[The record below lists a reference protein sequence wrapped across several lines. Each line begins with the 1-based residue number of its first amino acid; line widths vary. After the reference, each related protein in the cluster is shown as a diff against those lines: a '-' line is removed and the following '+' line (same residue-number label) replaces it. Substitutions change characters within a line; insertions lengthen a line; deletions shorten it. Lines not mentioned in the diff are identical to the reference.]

1 MIKVTRQGENYI
13 PPSFEHEL
21 KLISPNL
28 STFWDPRYERYL
40 IISPAPFDT
49 FRNGYIVEYLVEKN
63 GEFAPLDNR
72 VLEALRRARYQKLR
86 FRSLDDFLVQIDR
99 EDREKR
105 EKALKLSLEMKSD
118 FYKKWNKLSTTKT
131 FT

>member
-1 MIKVTRQGENYI
+1 MIEVTRQGENYI
-13 PPSFEHEL
+13 PPGFEKEL
-21 KLISPNL
+21 KLISRNL

-40 IISPAPFDT
+40 IISPAPFNT

-63 GEFAPLDNR
+63 GQFAPLDER
-72 VLEALRRARYQKLR
+72 VLEALRRVRYEKLR
-86 FRSLDDFLVQIDR
+86 FASLDNFLVQIDR

-105 EKALKLSLEMKSD
+105 EKAYKLSLEMKSD
-118 FYKKWNKLSTTKT
+118 FYKKWNKFSTTKT

>member
-1 MIKVTRQGENYI
+1 MIEVTRQGENYI
-13 PPSFEHEL
+13 PPGFEREL
-21 KLISPNL
+21 KLISRNL
-28 STFWDPRYERYL
+28 STFWDPRYERFL
-40 IISPAPFDT
+40 IISPAPFNT

-63 GEFAPLDNR
+63 GEFAPLDDR
-72 VLEALRRARYQKLR
+72 VLEALRRARYEKLR
-86 FRSLDDFLVQIDR
+86 FASLDDFLVQIDK

-105 EKALKLSLEMKSD
+105 EKARKLSLEMKSD

>member
-1 MIKVTRQGENYI
+1 MIEVTRQGENYI
-13 PPSFEHEL
+13 PPAFERDL
-21 KLISPNL
+21 KLISRNL

-40 IISPAPFDT
+40 IISPAPFNT

-63 GEFAPLDNR
+63 GQFAPLDER
-72 VLEALRRARYQKLR
+72 VLEALRRARYEKLR
-86 FRSLDDFLVQIDR
+86 FTSLDNFLVQIDR

>member
-1 MIKVTRQGENYI
+1 MIRVTRQGDNYI
-13 PPSFEHEL
+13 HPWFKEEL

-28 STFWDPRYERYL
+28 SAFWDGRYERYL
-40 IISPAPFDT
+40 IISPAPFNT

-63 GEFAPLDNR
+63 GKFAPLDRR
-72 VLEALRRARYQKLR
+72 VLEALQRARYEKLR
-86 FRSLDDFLVQIDR
+86 FTSLDNFLVQIDR

-105 EKALKLSLEMKSD
+105 EKAYKLSLDMKSD
-118 FYKKWNKLSTTKT
+118 FYKKWNKFSTTKT

>member
-1 MIKVTRQGENYI
+1 MIRVTRQGDNYI
-13 PPSFEHEL
+13 HPWFKEEL
-21 KLISPNL
+21 KLISLNL
-28 STFWDPRYERYL
+28 SAFWDPRYERYL
-40 IISPAPFDT
+40 IISPAPFST

-63 GEFAPLDNR
+63 GQYAPLDRR
-72 VLEALRRARYQKLR
+72 VLEALQRARYEKLR
-86 FRSLDDFLVQIDR
+86 FASLDDFLVQIDR

-118 FYKKWNKLSTTKT
+118 FYKKWNKFSTTKT

>member
-1 MIKVTRQGENYI
+1 MIEVIRQGENYI
-13 PPSFEHEL
+13 PPGFEREL
-21 KLISPNL
+21 KLISRNL

-40 IISPAPFDT
+40 IISPAPFNT
-49 FRNGYIVEYLVEKN
+49 FRNGYIVEYLVEKD
-63 GEFAPLDNR
+63 GQFAPLDN
-72 VLEALRRARYQKLR
+72 
-86 FRSLDDFLVQIDR
+86 FLVQIDR

-105 EKALKLSLEMKSD
+105 EKAYKLSLEMKSD

>member
-1 MIKVTRQGENYI
+1 MIRVTRQGDNYI
-13 PPSFEHEL
+13 HPWFKEEL
-21 KLISPNL
+21 KLISRNL
-28 STFWDPRYERYL
+28 SAFWDPRYERYL
-40 IISPAPFDT
+40 IISPAPFNT

-63 GEFAPLDNR
+63 GEFAPLDRR
-72 VLEALRRARYQKLR
+72 VLEALQRARYEKLR
-86 FRSLDDFLVQIDR
+86 FASLDDFLVQIDR

>member
-1 MIKVTRQGENYI
+1 MIEVIRQGENYI
-13 PPSFEHEL
+13 PPGFEKDL
-21 KLISPNL
+21 KLISRNL
-28 STFWDPRYERYL
+28 LTFWDPRYERYL
-40 IISPAPFDT
+40 VISPAPFNT

-72 VLEALRRARYQKLR
+72 VLEALRRARYEKLR
-86 FRSLDDFLVQIDR
+86 FRSLDDFLVQIDK